1 MSKPPIFPDTT
12 AAGIAVDP
20 RTLERI
26 IPESRRPDGSVRK
39 QIKIRPGFTPQEDM
53 KGFRTKR
60 QASIESNALP
70 KGHIIGW
77 VPPSSASSSA
87 KATSSSSLTK
97 SAKKNL
103 KRKQKR
109 EEAKANWEDDD
120 EDEDEAGNNKTT
132 QESGSRK
139 STVASESAEG
149 DPNGL
154 SKDLERL
161 EIKRSACTE
170 GSY

>member
-1 MSKPPIFPDTT
+1 MRS
-12 AAGIAVDP
+12 VLN
-20 RTLERI
+20 RH
-26 IPESRRPDGSVRK
+26 SVRK

-60 QASIESNALP
+60 QTTIESNALP

-87 KATSSSSLTK
+87 KATSSTSLTK

-103 KRKQKR
+103 KRKKKR
-109 EEAKANWEDDD
+109 EEARANWEDDD
-120 EDEDEAGNNKTT
+120 EDEDEAGDNSSALDTGT
-132 QESGSRK
+132 GK

-161 EIKRSACTE
+161 EVK
-170 GSY
+170 